1 MGILSGITGDAVL
14 GAVSSMATSAIGSLF
29 GMNEAEKNRK
39 FNAEQAQLQRDW
51 QEKMWNLSNEYNSPL
66 QQMQRFKEAGL
77 NPNLVYGDGAKSLA
91 AQVGSGAAASSSAVG
106 RGVIENPVT
115 TAIGIQSQM
124 EQIKNL
130 REQNELLRQQAR
142 KTSNEA
148 DSVAWQNNYNL
159 SMEDVKKAIEM
170 KNYDV
175 LNASLDKMRIDMI
188 NSTRITDE
196 QVKTMAQ
203 GRLMQ
208 IKEYDLQAWQI
219 GERLKQ
225 YWYDCVSGRIQANAA
240 FKNSCAAM
248 LNATEN
254 AKLTDWKIGKYAV
267 DILNTVANK
276 EFTEGKINLL
286 KFDKELKW
294 QDILGK
300 RINNWYKSHGVTT
313 GSELFDNLA
322 PFLAPSVMQSDGIKS
337 TVTTLPY

>member
-1 MGILSGITGDAVL
+1 
-14 GAVSSMATSAIGSLF
+14 MATSAISSLF
-29 GMNEAEKNRK
+29 GVNEAEKNRK

-77 NPNLVYGDGAKSLA
+77 NPNLVYGDGAKTLA

-106 RGVIENPVT
+106 RGSIENPVT

-130 REQNELLRQQAR
+130 KEQNELLKQQAR

-159 SMEDVKKAIEM
+159 SMEEVKKAIEM

-196 QVKTMAQ
+196 QVRTMAQ

-208 IKEYDLQAWQI
+208 IKEYDLRSWQLGEQFKQNWYELQTGRINANANARNAAAAWLNASSLAGLRDWQI
-219 GERLKQ
+219 GEIAQGILYRSQLQ
-225 YWYDCVSGRIQANAA
+225 N
-240 FKNSCAAM
+240 
-248 LNATEN
+248 
-254 AKLTDWKIGKYAV
+254 GKV
-267 DILNTVANK
+267 TL
-276 EFTEGKINLL
+276 
-286 KFDKELKW
+286 
-294 QDILGK
+294 QDIDIELQKANVYGK
-300 RINNWYKSHGVTT
+300 RLDNFNKALNNEYKKFGIGAGSISWDNLITPFITTSLELRHGVIGNTPP
-313 GSELFDNLA
+313 GGVDSY
-322 PFLAPSVMQSDGIKS
+322 VK
-337 TVTTLPY
+337 